1 MDTYGPINRWPS
13 IVCVMHTPPPLQKVH
28 PVHKRRHFYVI
39 TPDDTFM
46 VEAMDVGEAAAA
58 AQSNM
63 TVQASFIHVID
74 TEYGKEV
81 LRK

>member
-1 MDTYGPINRWPS
+1 MN
-13 IVCVMHTPPPLQKVH
+13 
-28 PVHKRRHFYVI
+28 KRRHFFVI

-46 VEAMDVGEAAAA
+46 VEAMDVGEAAAV

>member
-1 MDTYGPINRWPS
+1 MN
-13 IVCVMHTPPPLQKVH
+13 
-28 PVHKRRHFYVI
+28 KRRHFYVI

-46 VEAMDVGEAAAA
+46 VRAMDVGEAATV
-58 AQSNM
+58 AQSSM

>member
-1 MDTYGPINRWPS
+1 MDTYGGWNRWRL
-13 IVCVMHTPPPLQKVH
+13 ITCVEHTPPPHQKEP
-28 PVHKRRHFYVI
+28 PVNKRRHFFVI

-46 VEAMDVGEAAAA
+46 VHAMDVGEAAAV

-63 TVQASFIHVID
+63 AVQASFIHVID

>member
-1 MDTYGPINRWPS
+1 MNT
-13 IVCVMHTPPPLQKVH
+13 K
-28 PVHKRRHFYVI
+28 RHFFVI

-46 VEAMDVGEAAAA
+46 VHAMDVGEAACV

-63 TVQASFIHVID
+63 TDHASFIHVID